1 MGPTRPW
8 PLDGN
13 GSVSSPVVRWM
24 WSTCT
29 GCVRGARNGASLVW
43 RRLERRPR
51 VLRFLLAVVVLVGVG
66 VAMWL
71 LTPDVPVPKY
81 SDKDT
86 TMHKVP
92 NFQEDRISTLWT
104 DDSYECLGWQ
114 ETDSCEPDDTVSRR
128 PLVTKTCDDTIEQ
141 RRAGFCQVRN
151 KTSGAILR
159 VMVTSCHSM
168 QHREYKCAMARN
180 FSEFSVLA
188 ASYQHMPLAT
198 SLSLPEAQQHPP
210 TRAILMIVYD
220 KVLPS
225 AYAAI
230 RVIRDHGCTLPV
242 EMWYR
247 PDEMQ
252 IDDNALI
259 QHLIRDFNVHM
270 REIFDPRAIGFHTKP
285 YAVFYSHYDN
295 VLLLDADNVPVR
307 DPTYLF
313 DDPAFVESGALFWP
327 DYWQPP
333 NSLFDV
339 TSHSLLWQLLDMEF
353 VSEFEQESGQV
364 LINRRRS
371 HAALNMLMY
380 YSTNR
385 PKLLDNLKL
394 VWGDKDL
401 FRLAWRNTSTLYHM
415 MTRPPAIGGIYSY
428 TKRIF
433 CGLAMIQ
440 YDPTGQII
448 FFHRNSIKL
457 DGSMNQP
464 LAITHIQQYRGD
476 PTDYRVGQII
486 AELDQ
491 ESCYYIRSNQT
502 LSSGAS
508 PTYVTPI
515 EFTAYDKVEPAAIAY
530 SVEGRRIVEMSGGG
544 AASWRRW
551 LEGTG
556 YAGLCMG
563 GVYLGLRWWRQH
575 EAKHYLGSNR
585 WKSY

>member
-1 MGPTRPW
+1 MRWAWNACVGCFRGTR
-8 PLDGN
+8 N
-13 GSVSSPVVRWM
+13 
-24 WSTCT
+24 
-29 GCVRGARNGASLVW
+29 AASMLW

-51 VLRFLLAVVVLVGVG
+51 VLRFLLALVVMIGVG
-66 VAMWL
+66 VAIWL
-71 LTPDVPVPKY
+71 LTPEVPVPKY

-86 TMHKVP
+86 TMHTIP
-92 NFQEDRISTLWT
+92 NFQEDHIPALWT
-104 DDSYECLGWQ
+104 DDAYECVGWQ
-114 ETDSCEPDDTVSRR
+114 ETDSCEPEDITSRR
-128 PLVTKTCDDTIEQ
+128 PLETKKCDETIDQ

-159 VMVTSCHSM
+159 LMVSSCHSM
-168 QHREYKCAMARN
+168 QHRQYTCDMARN
-180 FSEFSVLA
+180 FSEFALLA
-188 ASYQHMPLAT
+188 ATYQHMPLAT

-259 QHLIRDFNVHM
+259 QHLVADFNVHL
-270 REIFDPRAIGFHTKP
+270 RQIFDPRAVGFHTKP
-285 YAVFYSHYDN
+285 YAVYYSHFDSI
-295 VLLLDADNVPVR
+295 LLLDADNVPVR

-313 DDPAFVESGALFWP
+313 DDPAFVETGALFWP

-339 TSHSLLWQLLDMEF
+339 TSHSLLWQLLQMEF
-353 VSEFEQESGQV
+353 LSEFEQESGQV
-364 LINRRRS
+364 LINRRRAP
-371 HAALNMLMY
+371 AALNKLMY
-380 YSTNR
+380 YSTHG

-394 VWGDKDL
+394 IWGDKDL
-401 FRLAWRNTSTLYHM
+401 FRLAWRNTSTAYHM
-415 MTRPPAIGGIYSY
+415 MAKPPAIGGIYSY

-440 YDPTGQII
+440 YDPQGEIL

-457 DGSMNQP
+457 DGSPNQP
-464 LAITHIQQYRGD
+464 HVITHIQQYRGD
-476 PTDYRVGQII
+476 SRDYRVGQII
-486 AELDQ
+486 SELDQ
-491 ESCYYIRSNQT
+491 ESCYYIRTNRS
-502 LSSGAS
+502 LASGAT

-515 EFTAYDKVEPAAIAY
+515 EFTPFDAVEPAAIAY
-530 SVEGRRIVEMSGGG
+530 SVEGRRIVEA
-544 AASWRRW
+544 AASG
-551 LEGTG
+551 LATVCM
-556 YAGLCMG
+556 AG
-563 GVYLGLRWWRQH
+563 VFYGLRWWRAH
-575 EAKHYLGSNR
+575 EAKAHLTMNNR